1 MVFKYLNGIPET
13 KYVIYLFIYLF
24 DYLWLKSDKNG
35 KKRKNHIHDNKNKGT
50 HHDTTTLSAAR
61 PLRGRDT
68 GRRRKGAQGCDTCSG
83 VCGARA
89 AGRSVGGSIRGRG
102 FTLIDSRGNGR
113 GRGRRRR
120 D

>member
-1 MVFKYLNGIPET
+1 MAKISN
-13 KYVIYLFIYLF
+13 
-24 DYLWLKSDKNG
+24 KNG
-35 KKRKNHIHDNKNKGT
+35 KKRKNLIHDNNKGT

-68 GRRRKGAQGCDTCSG
+68 GKRRRKGARGCDTCSG